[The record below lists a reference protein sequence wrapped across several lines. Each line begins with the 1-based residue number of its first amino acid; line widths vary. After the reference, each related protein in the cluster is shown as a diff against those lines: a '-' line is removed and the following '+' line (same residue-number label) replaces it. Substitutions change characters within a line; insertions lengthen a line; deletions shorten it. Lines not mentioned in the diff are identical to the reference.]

1 VEELCQ
7 ENMVIVIDNE
17 STGNVD
23 NIKHLEEGFID
34 MDLGDITTM
43 DLVSSFEDCDYVFH
57 QAALPSVPRSIKDP
71 LSSNEAN
78 VTGTLKVL
86 IAAKEAGCKKVVS
99 ASSSSVYGDTP
110 VLPKVETMDMNPKS
124 PYAVTKAT
132 GEMYSKVFEEVYG
145 LQTASLRYFNVFGP
159 RQDPNSQYSAVI
171 PKFIDK
177 LIKGEAPVIYGDGKQ
192 SRDFTFVKKVVQANI
207 LAAESNKTGS
217 FNVACG
223 KRYTLNQLVG
233 MLNEILGT
241 YIEPEY
247 ASERAG
253 DIKHSLAD
261 VGRMESIG
269 YSGEGEFI
277 DELRVTAE
285 FFND

>member
-1 VEELCQ
+1 
-7 ENMVIVIDNE
+7 MVIVIDNE

-110 VLPKVETMDMNPKS
+110 VLPKVETMDMK
-124 PYAVTKAT
+124 KA
-132 GEMYSKVFEEVYG
+132 
-145 LQTASLRYFNVFGP
+145 
-159 RQDPNSQYSAVI
+159 
-171 PKFIDK
+171 
-177 LIKGEAPVIYGDGKQ
+177 
-192 SRDFTFVKKVVQANI
+192 
-207 LAAESNKTGS
+207 
-217 FNVACG
+217 
-223 KRYTLNQLVG
+223 
-233 MLNEILGT
+233 
-241 YIEPEY
+241 
-247 ASERAG
+247 
-253 DIKHSLAD
+253 
-261 VGRMESIG
+261 
-269 YSGEGEFI
+269 
-277 DELRVTAE
+277 
-285 FFND
+285 

>member
-1 VEELCQ
+1 MYSIRQHRPVC
-7 ENMVIVIDNE
+7 
-17 STGNVD
+17 
-23 NIKHLEEGFID
+23 LE
-34 MDLGDITTM
+34 
-43 DLVSSFEDCDYVFH
+43 V
-57 QAALPSVPRSIKDP
+57 IKDP

-171 PKFIDK
+171 PKFIAK
-177 LIKGEAPVIYGDGKQ
+177 LIKGESPVIYGDGEQ

-207 LAAESNKTGS
+207 LAAKSNKTGS

-223 KRYTLNQLVG
+223 KRYTLNELVG

-241 YIEPEY
+241 DIKPEY

-261 VGRMESIG
+261 IGRMESIG
-269 YSGEGEFI
+269 YSGKGEFI
-277 DELRVTAE
+277 DELRATAE
-285 FFND
+285 FFRN